1 LPRGALGEGTAP
13 RDDER
18 RAEVLEHDPGGWSS
32 RLKKLGGEDSVAKSL
47 SSLRATAVITTSVLL
62 APYGARADGS
72 RVGVFLDAEHPAV
85 DASYG

>member
-1 LPRGALGEGTAP
+1 M
-13 RDDER
+13 
-18 RAEVLEHDPGGWSS
+18 
-32 RLKKLGGEDSVAKSL
+32 AKSL